1 MEKKIHIVFHIRSME
16 IGGVQ
21 KVLLEYLKNLPKDI
35 FEISLITSLY
45 QGELLS
51 EIPQHVRTY
60 YIGQGREFLSKN
72 PWIQKLQLI
81 LRRGKLFF
89 YEKFGFACYFYFLVL
104 FFRVPLL
111 CKQHDAG

>member
-1 MEKKIHIVFHIRSME
+1 ME

-51 EIPQHVRTY
+51 EIPQHVHTY
-60 YIGQGREFLSKN
+60 YI
-72 PWIQKLQLI
+72 
-81 LRRGKLFF
+81 
-89 YEKFGFACYFYFLVL
+89 
-104 FFRVPLL
+104 
-111 CKQHDAG
+111 

>member
-51 EIPQHVRTY
+51 EILY
-60 YIGQGREFLSKN
+60 WAGQGIFIPKSLDSETSTYLTPRKIIFL
-72 PWIQKLQLI
+72 
-81 LRRGKLFF
+81 
-89 YEKFGFACYFYFLVL
+89 
-104 FFRVPLL
+104 
-111 CKQHDAG
+111 